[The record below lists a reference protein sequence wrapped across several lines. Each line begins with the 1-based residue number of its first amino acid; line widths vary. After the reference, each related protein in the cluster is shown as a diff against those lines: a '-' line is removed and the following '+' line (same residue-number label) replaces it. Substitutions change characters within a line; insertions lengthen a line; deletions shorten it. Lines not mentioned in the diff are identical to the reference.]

1 MKHLVIVCVCLL
13 FLGLCGHAQ
22 KPRQVGHVAAP
33 VFQSMPVPDTV
44 FARMRGRSYP
54 EGCPVKRSEL
64 RYLRVSHCDLAGN
77 TRVGELVCNVKI
89 ARELLTIFKQLF
101 EMRYPIASL
110 RLIDDFNADDEQS
123 MQANNSSCFC
133 YRKVK
138 GHGKLSAHA
147 RGMAVD
153 LNPLYNPYCRRLK
166 GGKTVVQ
173 PANARRYCDRIQDFP
188 CKITSE
194 DVACRLFKAHGFKW
208 GGDWKSVKDYQH
220 FEK

>member
-1 MKHLVIVCVCLL
+1 MKHLAIVCVCLL

-22 KPRQVGHVAAP
+22 KPRQVGRVAAP

-64 RYLRVSHCDLAGN
+64 CYLRVSHCDLAGN

-123 MQANNSSCFC
+123 MQGERTRQVVGPCPWHGRGLESLVQSVLPPIER
-133 YRKVK
+133 RKDCRP
-138 GHGKLSAHA
+138 A
-147 RGMAVD
+147 RECPQI
-153 LNPLYNPYCRRLK
+153 L
-166 GGKTVVQ
+166 
-173 PANARRYCDRIQDFP
+173 
-188 CKITSE
+188 
-194 DVACRLFKAHGFKW
+194 
-208 GGDWKSVKDYQH
+208 
-220 FEK
+220 